1 MPSSARPQ
9 SSTVAAPE
17 EETPKTPLQVLLKE
31 RREARG
37 LSAQAM
43 SRAAGLND
51 SAYRLF
57 ELGKTIPSESSW
69 EKLCRFLVPV
79 PPEVEEWWQSKQ
91 AQSTL
96 SADSF
101 AIPDGASVLQK
112 WLIEVRKAKRLSKVA
127 MSVACGFGTSTY
139 THYEDGT
146 YLPPDIRLRKIA
158 AFVGVK
164 IPQEVL
170 DYIEEHRAIKKA
182 AAVRQYKHANAT
194 PVSEWVHTH
203 RVNAGMTQS
212 QLEAELGWVRGHTK
226 IIEQGVNLP
235 SAKCFRQ
242 LQKKFGK
249 APKTVRDWLKKA
261 ALEAQFQGFQNDRED
276 ISPFAR
282 VIREHRRAKGLSGT
296 ALSRALGFGD
306 QYIARLE
313 RGARSIPPKKVL
325 HIAKFFGYDSVPDD
339 WLTALDISEQ
349 VYRNRHEV
357 KEAELP
363 PLGRE
368 IRRIRNGLLLS
379 QHDVCRALG
388 WGLQKMTTIELG
400 VVAVNDETLAQI
412 AKVLKL
418 DEVPQEWYELR
429 KQSRQVPQPQGV
441 HGLTDH
447 LSPFGRFIRS
457 ARIELNLRQVD
468 LSKLLGHSN
477 TYIHEVEYG
486 RATITTDEV
495 HKILVKLGYPPTIT
509 KEIESMVDAAG
520 QWRKFPGLAGNDLP
534 PEGLEER
541 IKRWHAS
548 RTIKAQA
555 DLENG
560 KPWQVAERELGA
572 RLSWKERRRL
582 AATAPFPIK
591 APRSSVTP
599 FGLLLRK
606 ACTEACIFTA
616 QLDHACGLSPKNHV
630 FQDILTGKRAITRDQ
645 MEQILPLFGYEKVP
659 ADWDISFEAT
669 CNKRFDGLTF
679 LGQAIRQRIKTCG
692 LTQIGVTQK
701 LNWTPTRLASVEYGA
716 PVSDRELTELAV
728 VLNFTDIPSEWL
740 NLRENSRQVPQQSSL
755 RRSRENSSQ
764 WGLIY
769 HNGSERLNL
778 SLSQITALMGV
789 PSSDLS
795 SQARGCKKA
804 ALPLAGKVLYCL
816 GFPMETTRA
825 ILKTLNAHGNW
836 PKQISA
842 KKRSALL
849 KKWYADND
857 LPELRTFSEVPLTA
871 GEQKSCLDRIRQRI
885 QEVQTIREF
894 NQLPPFGADIYQR
907 RSSLG
912 LSADEFCRLT
922 NLSAEQLNAIESG
935 KTLVDT
941 PLMWTLAQGL
951 NLPRIPQEWPAL
963 LKASKQLSDYFSPFG
978 LFLWDALKTRR
989 IGHIKF
995 VPSVGLNPTSFR
1007 RLLQGII
1014 PLTPELLEKILTFLS
1029 LDKQTTIAI
1038 RNSVN
1043 PQGLLIDADGATV
1056 SDDRTEELLALW
1068 HEAVVLSVQ
1077 IELKKTIEKAQ
1088 PHLNKA
1094 EFGRWLKNKR
1104 ETEAMSMDKLASVLR
1119 LSLAEY
1125 VAYESGQKAPDS
1137 GLRKVVRR
1145 IFGPFFPIKVK
1156 KA

>member
-1 MPSSARPQ
+1 MPTSDRPQ
-9 SSTVAAPE
+9 SPAAAAPE

-51 SAYRLF
+51 SAYRSF

-69 EKLCRFLVPV
+69 EKLSRFLAPV
-79 PPEVEEWWQSKQ
+79 PSEVDNWWQSKQ
-91 AQSTL
+91 TKSTL

-101 AIPDGASVLQK
+101 AIPDDASVLQK
-112 WLIEVRKAKRLSKVA
+112 WLIEVRRTKGLSKVA

-139 THYEDGT
+139 SHYEDGT
-146 YLPPDIRLRKIA
+146 YFPPDIRLRKIS
-158 AFVGVK
+158 AFAGVE
-164 IPQEVL
+164 IPQAIVEFVTQG
-170 DYIEEHRAIKKA
+170 RAIKKA

-194 PVSEWVHTH
+194 PVSEWVHTQ
-203 RVNAGMTQS
+203 RVNAGMTQP

-226 IIEQGVNLP
+226 IIEQAVHLP

-242 LQKKFGK
+242 LQKMFGK

-282 VIREHRRAKGLSGT
+282 IIREHRRAKGLSGT
-296 ALSRALGFGD
+296 TLSRALGFGD
-306 QYIARLE
+306 TYIARLE

-325 HIAKFFGYDSVPDD
+325 HIANFFGYKSVPDD
-339 WLTALDISEQ
+339 WLTALDVSGQ
-349 VYRNRHEV
+349 VYRNRSEV
-357 KEAELP
+357 KEADLP

-368 IRRIRNGLLLS
+368 IRRIRNRLLLS

-418 DEVPQEWYELR
+418 DEVPQEWYKLR
-429 KQSRQVPQPQGV
+429 KQSRQVPQPKGV

-457 ARIELNLRQVD
+457 ARIALNLRQVE
-468 LSKLLGHSN
+468 LSKSLGHSN

-520 QWRKFPGLAGNDLP
+520 QWRKFPGLSGSDLP
-534 PEGLEER
+534 PEGWEER

-555 DLENG
+555 DLEQA

-572 RLSWKERRRL
+572 RLTWKERRRL
-582 AATAPFPIK
+582 AAAAPSPVK
-591 APRSSVTP
+591 APSSSVTP

-606 ACTEACIFTA
+606 ACAEACIFTA
-616 QLDHACGLSPKNHV
+616 QLDHACGLSPKSHT
-630 FQDILTGKRAITRDQ
+630 FQDILTGKRAITREQ
-645 MEQILPLFGYEKVP
+645 MELILPLFGYEKVP
-659 ADWDISFEAT
+659 ADWDVSFEAT

-692 LTQIGVTQK
+692 LTHIGLKQK
-701 LNWTPTRLASVEYGA
+701 LNWTSTRLASVEYGA

-728 VLNFTDIPSEWL
+728 VLNLTDTPSEWL
-740 NLRENSRQVPQQSSL
+740 DLREYSRQVPQNNSL
-755 RRSRENSSQ
+755 RRATEYLSQ

-769 HNGSERLNL
+769 RNISERLNL
-778 SLSQITALMGV
+778 SLSQITALMDV
-789 PSSDLS
+789 SSNGLCPL
-795 SQARGCKKA
+795 ARGYKKTTF
-804 ALPLAGKVLYCL
+804 PLAGKVLYCF
-816 GFPMETTRA
+816 GFPLETTRA
-825 ILKTLNAHGNW
+825 ILKALNDHGNW
-836 PKQISA
+836 PKRFSA
-842 KKRSALL
+842 KKRSELM

-871 GEQKSCLDRIRQRI
+871 EKQKSCLENIRQRI
-885 QEVQTIREF
+885 QEVTTISEF
-894 NQLPPFGADIYQR
+894 NQLPPFGADIYRR
-907 RSSLG
+907 RSALG
-912 LSADEFCRLT
+912 LSADEFCRFT

-935 KTLVDT
+935 KTRVNT
-941 PLMWTLAQGL
+941 PLMSTLAQGL
-951 NLPRIPQEWPAL
+951 GLPRIPQEWPVL
-963 LKASKQLSDYFSPFG
+963 LKASKQLTNYYSPFG
-978 LFLWDALKTRR
+978 QFLWDALKTRR

-995 VPSVGLNPTSFR
+995 VPNVGLNPTSFR
-1007 RLLQGII
+1007 RLLQGIVL
-1014 PLTPELLEKILTFLS
+1014 LTPELLEKILAFLS
-1029 LDKQTTIAI
+1029 LDAQTTNAI
-1038 RNSVN
+1038 RRSVN
-1043 PQGLLIDADGATV
+1043 FQGLLVDADGATL
-1056 SDDRTEELLALW
+1056 SDDRTEELLELW

-1077 IELKKTIEKAQ
+1077 TELKKTISKAQ
-1088 PHLNKA
+1088 PHINNAK
-1094 EFGRWLKNKR
+1094 FGRWLKHKR
-1104 ETEAMSMDKLASVLR
+1104 ETEEISMEKLAFVLH

-1125 VAYESGQKAPDS
+1125 AAYEAGQKTPGT
-1137 GLRKVVRR
+1137 GLQNIVRS
-1145 IFGPFFPIKVK
+1145 IFGPLPKSVK
-1156 KA
+1156 EK